1 MVRALIVC
9 IGCTWLIS
17 WGHYFVGFVLVY
29 TITICW
35 FLVVKS
41 GVISWLLV
49 EKRKH
54 FGNSVQQLNLELG
67 ANGEELFSDPAVHA
81 LFKYKHFRCNITGGL
96 WWRTNTNQSVLV
108 APSVR
113 SKVIEK
119 KCKFASKQSQPTW
132 KPQRTTQDAMIAK
145 KGGKM
150 SVLNFYEVFFILNS
164 SNCLSIFNL
173 DEVSFN
179 SSFQFF
185 LFSNSMIVFQFS
197 ISMKSLLILCFHLQQ
212 RREE

>member
-1 MVRALIVC
+1 M
-9 IGCTWLIS
+9 
-17 WGHYFVGFVLVY
+17 FVLVVPDWY
-29 TITICW
+29 DEGIILLGFVMVYTICW

-54 FGNSVQQLNLELG
+54 FGNSVQQLNLELW

-132 KPQRTTQDAMIAK
+132 KPQRATKGAVITQR
-145 KGGKM
+145 KGEKCLRSISM
-150 SVLNFYEVFFILNS
+150 KSVFILNS
-164 SNCLSIFNL
+164 SNYLSIFIEPESDHWECL
-173 DEVSFN
+173 
-179 SSFQFF
+179 
-185 LFSNSMIVFQFS
+185 
-197 ISMKSLLILCFHLQQ
+197 SLTP
-212 RREE
+212 

>member
-1 MVRALIVC
+1 M
-9 IGCTWLIS
+9 
-17 WGHYFVGFVLVY
+17 
-29 TITICW
+29 
-35 FLVVKS
+35 
-41 GVISWLLV
+41 
-49 EKRKH
+49 
-54 FGNSVQQLNLELG
+54 
-67 ANGEELFSDPAVHA
+67 
-81 LFKYKHFRCNITGGL
+81 
-96 WWRTNTNQSVLV
+96 
-108 APSVR
+108 
-113 SKVIEK
+113 IEK

-145 KGGKM
+145 KGGEM
-150 SVLNFYEVFFILNS
+150 SVLNLYEVFFILNS

>member
-17 WGHYFVGFVLVY
+17 WRHYFVGFVLVY
-29 TITICW
+29 TICW

-145 KGGKM
+145 KGGEM

-179 SSFQFF
+179 SSFQFL

-197 ISMKSLLILCFHLQQ
+197 ITMKSLLILCFHLQQ

>member
-1 MVRALIVC
+1 MRKALIVC
-9 IGCTWLIS
+9 IGCTWLVW

-29 TITICW
+29 TICW

-81 LFKYKHFRCNITGGL
+81 LFKYKHFPCNITGPFDGEQIQIKVFWL
-96 WWRTNTNQSVLV
+96 HHQSGAKWLKRNVSSLQNRV
-108 APSVR
+108 SPHGSLRGQLKVR
-113 SKVIEK
+113 
-119 KCKFASKQSQPTW
+119 W
-132 KPQRTTQDAMIAK
+132 LQR
-145 KGGKM
+145 KGGKCLRSISM
-150 SVLNFYEVFFILNS
+150 KSVFILNS

-179 SSFQFF
+179 SPFRFF
-185 LFSNSMIVFQFS
+185 LFSHSVIVFQFS
-197 ISMKSLLILCFHLQQ
+197 ISLKSLLILCFHLQQ